1 MLLEPD
7 GVSDVIVGIMVE
19 GKYSWYVT
27 EKELWFMDYKKFRE
41 DFKRKYEQLN
51 IPYNTGSDE
60 ILGER
65 AGFEILNE
73 FSIREFKKV
82 IEKYQASVEEL
93 RSLLE
98 LYLLVY
104 GSEDAYFRFLP
115 ALHLDF
121 DKKELYSL
129 YTEHATFEAYVPEGW
144 IGKYASFLAK
154 IEMKEKYWRSE
165 NGEPLIYFGEEA

>member
-1 MLLEPD
+1 MLLEPN
-7 GVSDVIVGIMVE
+7 GVTEIIVGLMVD

-27 EKELWFMDYKKFRE
+27 DKEPWFMDYNKFR
-41 DFKRKYEQLN
+41 DASRRKCEQLK
-51 IPYNTGSDE
+51 IPYNTDNHKT
-60 ILGER
+60 LNER

-129 YTEHATFEAYVPEGW
+129 YTEYESFETYVPDGW
-144 IGKYASFLAK
+144 IGKRENFLAK

-165 NGEPLIYFGEEA
+165 NGEILLNFGTGA